1 MIKKIVLVATFF
13 IFNNVNSQNDI
24 IDTTKYKIVYNLIY
38 QQDSTNI
45 ASKREEKMVLF
56 IGKKYSLF
64 QSENSRFNDSL
75 VNYYTQSTKLNEQTA
90 LNTMLSVKKKS
101 RFNFKILKSPNTM
114 LVFDKIFSDKFIY
127 KDEEKLNWKILNETK
142 QINNYL
148 CQKAITHFAGRNY
161 VAWFTSKI
169 PINDGPYKFRG
180 LPGLI
185 IKIQDTKKQYV
196 FELLSLKKYNSSFLF
211 DVKGIQMVTKEAY
224 FKAYNDFKNN
234 FIKQLEQRGIVF
246 DKSNAN
252 QVNQSIRKRRNNEIE
267 ID

>member
-13 IFNNVNSQNDI
+13 IFNNANSQNKI
-24 IDTTKYKIVYNLIY
+24 IDATKYKIVYNLIY

-45 ASKREEKMVLF
+45 ASKREEKMVLLV
-56 IGKKYSLF
+56 GKNYSLF

-75 VNYYTQSTKLNEQTA
+75 VNYYTQNTKLDEQTA

-101 RFNFKILKSPNTM
+101 KFYFKILKTPTEIM
-114 LVFDKIFSDKFIY
+114 VLDRIFSDKFIY

-148 CQKAITHFAGRNY
+148 CQKATTHFAGRNY
-161 VAWFTSKI
+161 VAWFTNEI

-185 IKIQDTKKQYV
+185 IKIQDTKKQYN
-196 FELLSLKKYNSSFLF
+196 FELLSFKKYNSSFSF
-211 DVKGIQMVTKEAY
+211 DVKGIQIVTKKEY
-224 FKAYNDFKNN
+224 FRAYNDFKNN
-234 FIKQLEQRGIVF
+234 FIEQLEQRGITF

-252 QVNQSIRKRRNNEIE
+252 QVNQSIRKSRNNEIE

>member
-1 MIKKIVLVATFF
+1 MIKKIVLVVTFF
-13 IFNNVNSQNDI
+13 IFNNANSQNKI
-24 IDTTKYKIVYNLIY
+24 IDSTKYKIVYNLIY
-38 QQDSTNI
+38 QQDSTDI
-45 ASKREEKMVLF
+45 TSKREEKMVLF

-75 VNYYTQSTKLNEQTA
+75 KKSFYNSKNDIQIVVN
-90 LNTMLSVKKKS
+90 SVLTLRRKS
-101 RFNFKILKSPNTM
+101 RFNFKILKSPNTI

-148 CQKAITHFAGRNY
+148 CQKATTHFAGRDY
-161 VAWFTSKI
+161 VAWFTNKI

-185 IKIQDTKKQYV
+185 IKIQDTKKQYN
-196 FELLSLKKYNSSFLF
+196 FELLSFKKYNSSFSF
-211 DVKGIQMVTKEAY
+211 DVKGIQMVTKKAY
-224 FKAYNDFKNN
+224 FKAYNDFKSN
-234 FIKQLEQRGIVF
+234 FIEQLEQRGITF
-246 DKSNAN
+246 DKSNAS